1 MSTAPAPTGAPSRP
15 ETHEPTGRQT
25 KPFDTTRRPA
35 GAWIPRGPISRTASE
50 GNPSTTTSTTE
61 ERTG

>member
-15 ETHEPTGRQT
+15 ETHEPTGPQT

-35 GAWIPRGPISRTASE
+35 GGVQSE
-50 GNPSTTTSTTE
+50 MSDFPDGE
-61 ERTG
+61 